1 MRFYKFGPINTE
13 QIMRKRLISEI
24 NSAKFRSFEFLKV
37 SIAVFL
43 GSVNNGIVA
52 EDTDFASVSFKNLL
66 LLRMTIA
73 TQVI

>member
-1 MRFYKFGPINTE
+1 MRFSKFGPINTE

-52 EDTDFASVSFKNLL
+52 FAPSHDYSHPSHLANSLNHL
-66 LLRMTIA
+66 I
-73 TQVI
+73 